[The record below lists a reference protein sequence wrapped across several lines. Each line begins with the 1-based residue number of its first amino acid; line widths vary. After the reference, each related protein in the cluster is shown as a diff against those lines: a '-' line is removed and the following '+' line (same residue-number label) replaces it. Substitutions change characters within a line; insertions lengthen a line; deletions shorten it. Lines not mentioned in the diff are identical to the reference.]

1 MSESLIRKHSQPFVL
16 YRGGEQIGE
25 VAGAKDAGTKEITFV
40 SGVEVLM
47 GDWLEDKRACAW
59 LHVTDVTHDKLGS
72 WSFVQAMYETGLD
85 YRRQE
90 AATAKVIATLE
101 DIAEAI
107 WTITDKKMP
116 PEEKNRAQELLQELN
131 GIVRSLPQPVAAQL
145 AGQIASR
152 FINGG

>member
-1 MSESLIRKHSQPFVL
+1 MSESLIRKHSQTFVL
-16 YRGGEQIGE
+16 YRGGERIGE

-72 WSFVQAMYETGLD
+72 WSFVQARYETGLD

-90 AATAKVIATLE
+90 SATEKLAATLE

-116 PEEKNRAQELLQELN
+116 PEKKNRAHEALKELS
-131 GIVRSLPQPVAAQL
+131 GIVKSLPQPVATQI
-145 AGQIASR
+145 AGQITQR
-152 FINGG
+152 FIDGG